1 MNRLSGTQLTII
13 ATLCAGVVMLA
24 SMAGG
29 DVTNLD
35 SVELAQTPTA
45 TTYMINPTGVVQ
57 YQEYALEDPKR
68 LVIDLVGVKNV
79 VESTSLKVDGR
90 FVSAVRASQFQSEPD
105 LVTRVVFELAEGTK
119 YKVSRKG
126 TSVEA
131 GNLDS
136 VMLLPDARTN
146 RICRSFTQK

>member
-68 LVIDLVGVKNV
+68 LVIDLVGV
-79 VESTSLKVDGR
+79 
-90 FVSAVRASQFQSEPD
+90 RA
-105 LVTRVVFELAEGTK
+105 GK
-119 YKVSRKG
+119 
-126 TSVEA
+126 
-131 GNLDS
+131 
-136 VMLLPDARTN
+136 
-146 RICRSFTQK
+146 